1 MFKFMLTLGL
11 ILAGLAGLVRVN
23 EIVESIGTKP
33 VVQFEADYQDFVC
46 STDDQI
52 DQAIEWLESH
62 GYSEIAADKVAV
74 NVWKV
79 YGYKSHDN
87 REDHRL

>member
-23 EIVESIGTKP
+23 EIAESIETKP
-33 VVQFEADYQDFVC
+33 VIEREADYQDFVC

-52 DQAIEWLESH
+52 AQAIEWLESH
-62 GYSEIAADKVAV
+62 GYSGIAADKVAV

-79 YGYKSHDN
+79 YG
-87 REDHRL
+87 

>member
-23 EIVESIGTKP
+23 EVAESIETKP
-33 VVQFEADYQDFVC
+33 VIEREADYQDFVC

-52 DQAIEWLESH
+52 AQAIEWLESH
-62 GYSEIAADKVAV
+62 GYSGIAADKVAV

-79 YGYKSHDN
+79 YGYRSHDN
-87 REDHRL
+87 LEVHRL